1 MANHKSA
8 LKRVRQNIK
17 KNIINRILLS
27 QIRNKTNNFNDILSK
42 KDVESLRKSFS
53 ILNSSLSRAV
63 KKGLIKKK
71 HMSRKLSSLSNQL
84 KNIS

>member
-17 KNIINRILLS
+17 RNMINRILLS

-42 KDVESLRKSFS
+42 KDVESLRKSLS

-71 HMSRKLSSLSNQL
+71 YISRKLSLLSNQL
-84 KNIS
+84 KKIV

>member
-17 KNIINRILLS
+17 RNMINRILLS

-42 KDVESLRKSFS
+42 KDVESLRKSLG

-71 HMSRKLSSLSNQL
+71 YISRKLSLLSNQL
-84 KNIS
+84 NKIV

>member
-8 LKRVRQNIK
+8 LERVRQNIK
-17 KNIINRILLS
+17 RNMINRILLS

-42 KDVESLRKSFS
+42 KDVESLRKSLS

-71 HMSRKLSSLSNQL
+71 YISRKLSLLSNQL
-84 KNIS
+84 NKIV

>member
-17 KNIINRILLS
+17 RNMINRILLS

-42 KDVESLRKSFS
+42 KDVESLRKSLS

-71 HMSRKLSSLSNQL
+71 YISRKLSLLSNQL
-84 KNIS
+84 NKIV

>member
-1 MANHKSA
+1 MATHKSA
-8 LKRVRQNIK
+8 LKRARQNIK
-17 KNIINRILLS
+17 KNMINRILLS

-42 KDVESLRKSFS
+42 KDVESLRKSLS

-71 HMSRKLSSLSNQL
+71 YISRKLSLLSNQL
-84 KNIS
+84 NKIV

>member
-42 KDVESLRKSFS
+42 KDVESLRKSLG

-71 HMSRKLSSLSNQL
+71 HMSRKLSLLSNQL
-84 KNIS
+84 KKIV

>member
-42 KDVESLRKSFS
+42 KDIESLRKSLG

-71 HMSRKLSSLSNQL
+71 HMSRKLSLLSNQL
-84 KNIS
+84 KKIV

>member
-42 KDVESLRKSFS
+42 KDVESLRKSLGS
-53 ILNSSLSRAV
+53 LNSSMSRAV

-71 HMSRKLSSLSNQL
+71 HMSRKLSLLSNQL
-84 KNIS
+84 NKIV

>member
-27 QIRNKTNNFNDILSK
+27 QIRNKTNNFNDILLK
-42 KDVESLRKSFS
+42 KDVESLRKSLGT
-53 ILNSSLSRAV
+53 LNSSLSKAV

-71 HMSRKLSSLSNQL
+71 HMSRKLSLLSNQL
-84 KNIS
+84 KKIV

>member
-17 KNIINRILLS
+17 RNMINRILLS

-71 HMSRKLSSLSNQL
+71 HMSRKLSLLSNQL
-84 KNIS
+84 KKIV

>member
-27 QIRNKTNNFNDILSK
+27 QIRNKTNKFNDILSK
-42 KDVESLRKSFS
+42 KDIESLRKSLG

-71 HMSRKLSSLSNQL
+71 HMSRKLSLLSNQL